1 MDRLQRPELSYLIS
15 AVKNSIL
22 KKIYTF
28 SIAFLEVTISKKKII
43 IIFFKEAKNSFF
55 LHSPRSLL

>member
-43 IIFFKEAKNSFF
+43 IFFKEAKNSFF